1 MNISTSVLT
10 VEENGNE
17 IETFYRI
24 EAAKTDYF
32 HIDVMDGEFVENNTA
47 DKMKRFADTLSNI
60 TLTPIEVHLMCKNVK
75 SFVDEYSPINPN
87 TLIFHIEV
95 CENENQVMEYI
106 NFIKEKGI
114 KVGIAL
120 NPETSP
126 AEVEP
131 YLKYIH
137 EVLVMTVHPGYG
149 GQAFI
154 NETVDKIS
162 DLRRFIDENDLDT
175 EINCD
180 GGINSDTIVKVKDAG
195 AETAVVGSAMINAID
210 YKYMMNKLK
219 NT

>member
-1 MNISTSVLT
+1 MNISTSLLT

-32 HIDVMDGEFVENNTA
+32 HIDVMDGKFVENNTA
-47 DKMKRFADTLSNI
+47 DRMKRFADTLSNI
-60 TLTPIEVHLMCKNVK
+60 TLTPIEVHLMCKDVK
-75 SFVDEYSPINPN
+75 SFIDEYAPINPN

-95 CENENQVMEYI
+95 CENETKVMEYI
-106 NFIKEKGI
+106 NYIKEKGI

-120 NPETSP
+120 NPETSID
-126 AEVEP
+126 EVKP

-149 GQAFI
+149 GQEII
-154 NETVDKIS
+154 NETIDKIR
-162 DLRRFIDENDLDT
+162 DLRKFIDENELDT

-180 GGINSDTIVKVKDAG
+180 GGINSDTIVRVKEAG
-195 AETAVVGSAMINAID
+195 AEIAVVGSAMINAID

>member
-32 HIDVMDGEFVENNTA
+32 HIDVMDGKFVENNTA
-47 DKMKRFADTLSNI
+47 DRMKRFADTLSNI
-60 TLTPIEVHLMCKNVK
+60 TLTPIEVHFMCKDVK
-75 SFVDEYSPINPN
+75 TFIDEYTPINPN
-87 TLIFHIEV
+87 TIIFHIEV
-95 CENENQVMEYI
+95 CKNETKVMEYI
-106 NFIKEKGI
+106 NYIKDRGI
-114 KVGIAL
+114 RVGIAL
-120 NPETSP
+120 NPETSTD
-126 AEVEP
+126 EVKP

-149 GQAFI
+149 GQEII
-154 NETVDKIS
+154 NETINKIKE
-162 DLRRFIDENDLDT
+162 LREYIDENELDT

-180 GGINSDTIVKVKDAG
+180 GGINSDTILKVKDAG